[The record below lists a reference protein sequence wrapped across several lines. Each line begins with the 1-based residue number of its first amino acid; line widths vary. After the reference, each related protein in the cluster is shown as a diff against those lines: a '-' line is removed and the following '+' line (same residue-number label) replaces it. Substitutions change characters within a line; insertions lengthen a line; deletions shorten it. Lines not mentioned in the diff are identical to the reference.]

1 MNIIDNSMNN
11 KHNKT
16 CVKTPFRRILV
27 MALPTYRLSLR
38 LFSIALSV
46 ELVLTTVLSTG
57 AQEPSNRVPGKL
69 NLPSSLIAQVTFD
82 PPGPGEPDDSAGGAS
97 RDGGKCTQEAE
108 RLSPSV
114 TPLRPAN
121 QQGLTV
127 AERPTFFV
135 YVPETSAK
143 KSFFTLKDKTE
154 DYYYQA
160 TLPLPQSSGIVSF
173 QLPSEAPALT
183 VGKSYAWTFVTICGQ
198 KLAVDDPSVGGQ
210 IQRIEPNP
218 HLTNQLKNVSPL
230 ERAALYGAKG
240 IWYDTVATLAELK
253 RSQPHNST
261 LAATW
266 ENLLKSV
273 GLEAIATQPLL
284 K

>member
-1 MNIIDNSMNN
+1 
-11 KHNKT
+11 
-16 CVKTPFRRILV
+16 
-27 MALPTYRLSLR
+27 MALSTSRLSIP

-46 ELVLTTVLSTG
+46 ELVLTTVLPIR
-57 AQEPSNRVPGKL
+57 AQEPLNRIPGNL
-69 NLPSSLIAQVTFD
+69 NLPSSLVTQVTFD
-82 PPGPGEPDDSAGGAS
+82 PPGRGEPDDSAGGAS
-97 RDGGKCTQEAE
+97 RDGGKCAQDVE

-114 TPLRPAN
+114 TPLKPAN

-143 KSFFTLKDKTE
+143 KAFFTLKDQTE
-154 DYYYQA
+154 DYYYQ
-160 TLPLPQSSGIVSF
+160 TTFPLPKSPGIFSF
-173 QLPSEAPALT
+173 QLPSEAPPLA
-183 VGKSYAWTFVTICGQ
+183 VGKSYQWTFVTICGE
-198 KLAVDDPSVGGQ
+198 KLAVDDPSVQGQ

-240 IWYDTVATLAELK
+240 IWYDTVATLAELR

-266 ENLLKSV
+266 ENFLKSV
-273 GLEAIATQPLL
+273 GFGAIATQPLL
-284 K
+284 Q

>member
-1 MNIIDNSMNN
+1 
-11 KHNKT
+11 
-16 CVKTPFRRILV
+16 
-27 MALPTYRLSLR
+27 MALPNYRLPLK
-38 LFSIALSV
+38 LFSIALFV

-57 AQEPSNRVPGKL
+57 AQEPSNPVPGKL

-97 RDGGKCTQEAE
+97 RDGGKCTQDTE

-143 KSFFTLKDKTE
+143 KAFFTLKDKTE

-160 TLPLPQSSGIVSF
+160 TLPLPQASGIVSF

-183 VGKSYAWTFVTICGQ
+183 VGKSYEWTFVTICGQ

-210 IQRIEPNP
+210 IQRIEPSS
-218 HLTNQLKNVSPL
+218 HLTSQLNNVSPL

-240 IWYDTVATLAELK
+240 IWYDTLTTLAELK
-253 RSQPHNST
+253 RSQPNNST

-284 K
+284 Q